1 MDKKN
6 SGKAPSYQMYPKDWN
21 EDHDLKMCSFAAEG
35 LWIRLVNTSFE
46 MPVKGVFSR
55 RLNGGLDGVETKL
68 KPSLTPLKLE
78 EIANLIR
85 GNTREKMR
93 LLQELIANNVLKRLA
108 DGECAGAF
116 YVKRIY
122 EDMKLRAIRAE
133 AGKQGGN
140 PNLTG
145 HLVENLL
152 NQNPEQTP
160 KQIPTPSS
168 SSSTSTSVN
177 TTNTT
182 TMRAGTNDLSRAVS
196 AGKSPCQALR
206 DLVEFWNGFA
216 RQKANAED
224 IGVEY
229 AYTQAVAR
237 WGIEAIMGAIENY
250 RQALLLPHSQAW
262 DRPLGRLFLDIEK
275 FIPGIFNLNNFD
287 KTQFKT
293 DRNETHKR
301 DHQSTELGFR

>member
-1 MDKKN
+1 
-6 SGKAPSYQMYPKDWN
+6 MYPKDWN

-55 RLNGGLDGVETKL
+55 RLNGGLGRVETKL

-140 PNLTG
+140 PNLSG

-168 SSSTSTSVN
+168 SSSTSTSNN
-177 TTNTT
+177 TYTHADGGGPFTLCQVMDAAAMIGITPDKAEEFFHHFNAQGWVRSNGLKITNL
-182 TMRAGTNDLSRAVS
+182 GS
-196 AGKSPCQALR
+196 ALTYWRNHQYQ
-206 DLVEFWNGFA
+206 F
-216 RQKANAED
+216 
-224 IGVEY
+224 
-229 AYTQAVAR
+229 
-237 WGIEAIMGAIENY
+237 
-250 RQALLLPHSQAW
+250 
-262 DRPLGRLFLDIEK
+262 EK
-275 FIPGIFNLNNFD
+275 HNFREV
-287 KTQFKT
+287 K
-293 DRNETHKR
+293 NETHKR
-301 DHQSTELGFR
+301 DYQSAELGFR